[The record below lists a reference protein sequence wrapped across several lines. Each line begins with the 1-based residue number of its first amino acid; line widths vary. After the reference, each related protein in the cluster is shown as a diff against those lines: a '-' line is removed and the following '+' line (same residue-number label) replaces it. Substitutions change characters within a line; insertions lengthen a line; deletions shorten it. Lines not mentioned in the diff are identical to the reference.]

1 MLTCLSMCDWL
12 LEYILNSILF
22 GLENFIVYLCDFNS
36 NSTTTSTGHDDSVMI
51 NGATEEA
58 SIENC
63 LLILDTFDSIIRL
76 RLLDNYTCLN
86 ENLKLNLGK
95 TLNLIF
101 IKLTELHPLLA
112 IQMAKII
119 QLLNIGVKK

>member
-36 NSTTTSTGHDDSVMI
+36 TTTITGHDDSVMI
-51 NGATEEA
+51 NSAIEEA

-63 LLILDTFDSIIRL
+63 LLILDTFDSIIRF

-86 ENLKLNLGK
+86 ENLKQNLGK

-112 IQMAKII
+112 IEMAKII